1 MSKCE
6 VVLADRPFQLAL
18 PLTES
23 GTAHLR
29 AGSLRTK
36 EAVHEALKSALN
48 GCGLSREDVAKEM
61 SRLVGEHISIN
72 TLNNWCAEGKTNRR
86 FPLEC
91 AKALAMITGDMGL
104 LEAALAPEFTPLDGD
119 GKAYLEYGRLAI
131 EDRERAKRKRE
142 LVEKVTKERNTR

>member
-1 MSKCE
+1 M
-6 VVLADRPFQLAL
+6 ADRPFQLAL

-23 GTAHLR
+23 GTARLR

-36 EAVHEALKSALN
+36 EAVHEALKSALI
-48 GCGLSREDVAKEM
+48 GSELTRDEVAMEM
-61 SRLVGEHISIN
+61 SRLVGEPISIN

-91 AKALAMITGDMGL
+91 AKALALITGDMGI
-104 LEAALAPEFTPLDGD
+104 LEAALGPEFTALDGD
-119 GKAYLEYGRLAI
+119 GKAYLEYGRMAI

-142 LVEKVTKERNTR
+142 LVERVNKERNSR